1 MKPAAAFRFC
11 TVPERILRDAV
22 RRNHLARNLTG
33 LAATHTSS
41 TTDSGHSYQAALCT
55 ELKKPLVIQ
64 PLPSVALKPSEVRV
78 DVHCCGVNFADL
90 LICQGLY
97 QERPPVPFT
106 PGMEFAGSVL
116 EIGPNVTAIHKGDRV
131 IGVSSTGAMA
141 EQCVVDHKM
150 LWPIGEEISYE
161 VAATLPVSYGT
172 AILALQQRAKTQP
185 GETVLV
191 TAAAGAAGLAAV
203 DVASRV
209 LNAKVIAAAG
219 TDEKCELAVRKGAV
233 ASINYTTK
241 SVKEEVKKLTAN
253 RGVNVVF
260 DAVGGDVFKEAF
272 SSLAWE
278 GRIVVVGFAGGNIP
292 TVPANLLLLKNV
304 AAMGV
309 YWGKYQHQNF
319 PVFSRSIMSAIQ
331 YCQEGRTKPHVGA
344 TYKLQQCNFR
354 ASFVRRQCSDSRER
368 STIFAMSSG
377 QGRCG
382 VAVIRVSGP
391 ASSDTL
397 ICLTGRRA
405 LPPARA
411 AVLRSLLDPRSG
423 ERLDLGLVLWFPGPR
438 SFTGEDCCEFHVH
451 GGLAVVSGVLQAL
464 GCLPGLRPAQAGE
477 FTKRA
482 FQNGKLDL
490 TEVEGLGDLIHAETE
505 AQRRQALRQMAGDL
519 GHLYGGWSERLTRC
533 MAHAEA
539 YIDFSED
546 DNIDEGVLDKVDSDV
561 HALQSEID
569 GHLHDR
575 RQGERLRD
583 GVHVAIVGAPNAG
596 KSSLMNSICQKPAAI
611 VSPIAGTTRDVV
623 ETALNIGGYPVLLS
637 DTAGLRETSDMVE
650 QEGVRRARERL
661 QQADIVVL
669 VVDAVELPPHL
680 TGMVHFLQDYLS
692 EVMRQASDEHRVES
706 SPAAG
711 DWIVVCNKTDLVP
724 LEELNKLH
732 LALRDCGLPSVCLL
746 SCKTSWGFD
755 DFLRLLGEQVEK
767 MCGNPLAD
775 SPSLT
780 QARHRLHL
788 QNCSNALTQYHQQ
801 RELDLVL
808 ATEQLRMAL
817 RQLGKIT
824 GKVGAEEIL
833 DVIFRDFC
841 IGK

>member
-1 MKPAAAFRFC
+1 MGRVAVLRLC
-11 TVPERILRDAV
+11 RVPVCILRDAV
-22 RRNHLARNLTG
+22 RCNLSRKSSG
-33 LAATHTSS
+33 LAGTHSTS
-41 TTDSGHSYQAALCT
+41 TTDSGHSYQAVLCT
-55 ELKKPLVIQ
+55 KLKKPLVIQ
-64 PLPSVALKPSEVRV
+64 QLSSVALKPTEVRV
-78 DVHCCGVNFADL
+78 NVHCCGVNFADL

-97 QERPPVPFT
+97 QHRPPIPFT
-106 PGMEFAGSVL
+106 PGMEFAGCVL
-116 EIGPNVTAIHKGDRV
+116 EVGPNVTSIHKGDRV

-141 EQCVVDHKM
+141 EQCVVDHEM
-150 LWPIGEEISYE
+150 LWPIGEELPYE

-203 DVASRV
+203 DFASHV
-209 LNAKVIAAAG
+209 LKAKVIAAAG
-219 TDEKCELAVRKGAV
+219 TDEKCELAMQKGAV
-233 ASINYTTK
+233 AGINYTTK

-253 RGVNVVF
+253 KGVNVVL
-260 DAVGGDVFKEAF
+260 DTVGGDIFKDAF

-292 TVPANLLLLKNV
+292 TVPANQLLLKNV
-304 AAMGV
+304 TAMGI
-309 YWGKYQHQNF
+309 YWGKYQCHDF
-319 PVFSRSIMSAIQ
+319 PVFSRSIVSAIQ
-331 YCQEGRTKPHVGA
+331 CCQEGRTKPHIGA
-344 TYKLQQCNFR
+344 VYKLQQCNFR
-354 ASFVRRQCSDSRER
+354 SSFVRMQCSDSRER

-391 ASSDTL
+391 ASRDTL
-397 ICLTGRRA
+397 TCLTGRRA
-405 LPPARA
+405 FPPARA
-411 AVLRSLLDPRSG
+411 AALRPLLDPRSG
-423 ERLDLGLVLWFPGPR
+423 ERLDMGLVLWFPGPR

-451 GGLAVVSGVLQAL
+451 GGSAVVSGVLQAL
-464 GCLPGLRPAQAGE
+464 GYLPGLRPAQAGE

-519 GHLYGGWSERLTRC
+519 GHLYHDWSKRLTRC
-533 MAHAEA
+533 LAHTEA

-546 DNIDEGVLDKVDSDV
+546 DNIEEGVLDKVDNDV
-561 HALQSEID
+561 HVLQSEID
-569 GHLHDR
+569 RHLHDS

-583 GVHVAIVGAPNAG
+583 GVHVTIVGAPNAG
-596 KSSLMNSICQKPAAI
+596 KSSLMNLICQKPTAI
-611 VSPIAGTTRDVV
+611 VSPIAGTTRDVL

-637 DTAGLRETSDMVE
+637 DTAGLRETSDLVE

-661 QQADIVVL
+661 QLADIVV
-669 VVDAVELPPHL
+669 VMVDATELPSDL
-680 TGMVHFLQDYLS
+680 IGIVQFLQDYLS
-692 EVMRQASDEHRVES
+692 EVMGASDED
-706 SPAAG
+706 A
-711 DWIVVCNKTDLVP
+711 DWIVVCNKTDLVL

-732 LALRDCGLPSVCLL
+732 LVVKDHGLPRMCLL
-746 SCKTSWGFD
+746 SCTTGSGFD
-755 DFLRLLGEQVEK
+755 DFLRFLGEQVEK
-767 MCGNPLAD
+767 MCGNPLAG

-788 QNCSNALTQYHQQ
+788 QNCSHALTQYHQQ
-801 RELDLVL
+801 REMDLVL
-808 ATEQLRMAL
+808 ATEQLRTGL

-824 GKVGAEEIL
+824 GTIGAEEIL
-833 DVIFRDFC
+833 EVIFRDFC